1 VKRILIVD
9 DETRMLKLLEES
21 LEGRGRKI
29 VTASSGAE
37 AWELFKKKPAD
48 LIITDLRMESEE
60 AGLDL
65 LAKVHKQSPDTPS
78 ILMTAFASIEAGVRA
93 LDLGAVE
100 YLTKPVRMT
109 ALAEKVRAIFVS
121 DSADESVAASIDSA
135 YIFDDMIVGRHPGMR
150 RIYEMLPRV
159 VASDSTVMILG
170 ESGTGKEVI
179 ARAVHEHGK
188 RKKGPFVQVN
198 CAALVDS
205 LLEAELFG
213 VVKGAATDVSE
224 RPGKFELAHGGTLLL
239 DEIGDM
245 AAATQAKVLRVLQ
258 ERVLQRV
265 GSNKNIPVDVRIV
278 TATHRDLEAMVAQ
291 NTFRQDLFYRLN
303 VIRIEL
309 PPLRERLAD
318 LELYTNFFLKRLS
331 ERTGRKV
338 TSLSAEAVKALQS
351 HPWPGNVRELENVL
365 ERAMVL
371 SSGSVL
377 DLEDL
382 PPLSAPFRSDN
393 GLTYRLPEEGISLE
407 VLEKDLIVQAM
418 ERSGGNKS
426 AAARLLGLTRRT
438 LGYRLEKH
446 GLANAEDSDKE
457 EP

>member
-278 TATHRDLEAMVAQ
+278 AATHRDLEAMVAQ

>member
-1 VKRILIVD
+1 
-9 DETRMLKLLEES
+9 
-21 LEGRGRKI
+21 
-29 VTASSGAE
+29 
-37 AWELFKKKPAD
+37 
-48 LIITDLRMESEE
+48 
-60 AGLDL
+60 
-65 LAKVHKQSPDTPS
+65 
-78 ILMTAFASIEAGVRA
+78 RA
-93 LDLGAVE
+93 LDWGAVE
-100 YLTKPVRMT
+100 YLAKPVRMT
-109 ALAEKVRAIFVS
+109 ALAEKVRAS
-121 DSADESVAASIDSA
+121 LATDSAAKATATANDTAGTFGDMSV
-135 YIFDDMIVGRHPGMR
+135 GGGPGMR

-188 RKKGPFVQVN
+188 RKNGPFVQVN

-245 AAATQAKVLRVLQ
+245 AAATQSKVLRVLQ

-265 GSNKNIPVDVRIV
+265 GSNKDISVDVRIV
-278 TATHRDLEAMVAQ
+278 AATHRDLEAMVAQ
-291 NTFRQDLFYRLN
+291 NAFRQDLYYRLN

-309 PPLRERLAD
+309 PPLRERLGD

-338 TSLSAEAVKALQS
+338 TNLTADALKVLQS

-377 DLEDL
+377 DFEDL
-382 PPLSAPFRSDN
+382 PPLSASQRSDG
-393 GLTYRLPEEGISLE
+393 GLAYRLPEEGISLE

-418 ERSGGNKS
+418 DRSGGNKS

-446 GLANAEDSDKE
+446 GLGNAEDSEKE